1 MLLIIFIISEVAG
14 VPQIVKNVTFR
25 SVYEVTFRLLELG
38 AILWFPCIL
47 WNSTNPEQLWALN
60 PKRLLKPISGR
71 MDSYEYEQGSSDS
84 SKTIN
89 FECWICYDSS
99 NETELIRPCQC
110 KVGHSLTPCK
120 KIFLTTGKELNG
132 SSLLINI
139 QNYIFGFT
147 TFPSCSKGLKFSKI
161 NRKITSPSL
170 QKN

>member
-1 MLLIIFIISEVAG
+1 MLPKICSDQILIFFLRNFQWGLTLLLIIFIISEVAG

-71 MDSYEYEQGSSDS
+71 MDSYEYEQGSADS
-84 SKTIN
+84 SRTIN
-89 FECWICYDSS
+89 FECWICYDST

-110 KVGHSLTPCK
+110 KVS
-120 KIFLTTGKELNG
+120 
-132 SSLLINI
+132 
-139 QNYIFGFT
+139 FT
-147 TFPSCSKGLKFSKI
+147 YFYNCT
-161 NRKITSPSL
+161 
-170 QKN
+170 